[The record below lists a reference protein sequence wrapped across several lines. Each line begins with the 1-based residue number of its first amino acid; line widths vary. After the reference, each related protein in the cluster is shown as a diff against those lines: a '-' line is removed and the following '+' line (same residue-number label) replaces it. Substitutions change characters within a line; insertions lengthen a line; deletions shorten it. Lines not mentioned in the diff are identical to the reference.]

1 MGLNG
6 SDDGSK
12 VSLMVG
18 IDLSI
23 LLAGGVII
31 PTVSVSYNP
40 GDISVDIFTTC
51 DHLKGVANFFFL
63 VAMMPEVGTA
73 GKELVVVV
81 VVVVDS
87 IVVVCELVVVV
98 VDRVVVGGEL
108 VDVVVGMVV
117 VVGELIV
124 VVVDRVV
131 EGGEIVGLKSR
142 GR

>member
-51 DHLKGVANFFFL
+51 DHLKGVANVFL
-63 VAMMPEVGTA
+63 LGGHDA
-73 GKELVVVV
+73 G
-81 VVVVDS
+81 
-87 IVVVCELVVVV
+87 
-98 VDRVVVGGEL
+98 GGNCWQRTSCSCSS
-108 VDVVVGMVV
+108 G
-117 VVGELIV
+117 
-124 VVVDRVV
+124 
-131 EGGEIVGLKSR
+131 SR
-142 GR
+142 